1 MKKDFVVVGGGSAGA
16 VIASRLSEDPSN
28 SVCLIEAGG
37 PGKNILFRAPA
48 GGLIMLR
55 DKPKINNWAFETVPQ
70 KGLNG
75 RKGYQPRGKSL
86 GGSSSI
92 NAMIY
97 IRGQKEDYDNWA
109 DLGNDGWSWQDVLP
123 YFKKAENNVRGE
135 NKFHGSKGP
144 LQVSE
149 QKAPRPIS
157 QAYIDACNNA
167 QIKSNLDFNSGDNEG
182 VGFWQSTIFHSKEK
196 NGERCSSAAAYL
208 LPFLEKRPNLEIITK
223 AHATKIL
230 FEEKRA
236 IGILYN
242 KGRQEKKIYAEKEI
256 IIAAGTFKTPHLL
269 QLSGV
274 GNAEDIQRHNI
285 KIFHD
290 LPGVGQNLQDHIDFT
305 LSYKTRDR
313 DTLGLSVGGVLKII
327 GETFKWFKHGN
338 SMISSTLSESGSFI
352 KTDPSLSRPDIQ
364 NHFVMALIDDHL
376 RKLHYGNGYSC
387 HVCVL
392 RPHSRGEVSLLSE
405 NPLDAPKIDPRF
417 LSDNRDLKTLI
428 KGAKITRDIMETPPL
443 SLYKHKELFGIHD
456 NMTDLEWEK
465 HIRDRADTIYHPV
478 GTCKMGKDELSVVD
492 SSLKIRGLEGIRV
505 ADASIMPLLVSGN
518 TNAPT
523 IMIGEKCADM
533 IKQEHS

>member
-1 MKKDFVVVGGGSAGA
+1 MKKDFVIVGGGSAGA
-16 VIASRLSEDPSN
+16 VIASRLSEDPNN

-37 PGKNILFRAPA
+37 PGRNILFRAPA
-48 GGLIMLR
+48 GGLVMLR

-123 YFKKAENNVRGE
+123 YFKKAENNIRGE
-135 NKFHGSKGP
+135 SKFHGSKGP

-157 QAYIDACNNA
+157 KAYIDACNNA

-223 AHATKIL
+223 ANATKIL

-242 KGRQEKKIYAEKEI
+242 KGRGTKKVYAEKEI

-274 GNAEDIQRHNI
+274 GNAENIQRHNI
-285 KIFHD
+285 KVFQD

-305 LSYKTRDR
+305 LSYKTLDT
-313 DTLGLSVGGVLKII
+313 DTLGLSISGALKII

-338 SMISSTLSESGSFI
+338 SMISSTLSESGGFI
-352 KTDPSLSRPDIQ
+352 KTDPSLDRPDIQ
-364 NHFVMALIDDHL
+364 HHFVMALIDDHL
-376 RKLHYGNGYSC
+376 RKLHYGHGYSC

-405 NPLDAPKIDPRF
+405 NPLDPPKIDPRF
-417 LSDNRDLKTLI
+417 LSDDRDLKTLI

-443 SLYKHKELFGIHD
+443 AMYKHKELFGIHD
-456 NMTDLEWEK
+456 NMTDIEWEQ

-492 SSLKIRGLEGIRV
+492 STLKIRGLNGIRI

-533 IKQEHS
+533 IKQEYS